1 MKTRSL
7 PPKKLLAPLCCVLF
21 LIVSCS
27 LFDTGQGEDD
37 EPGFYGSGAALVAH
51 RGYLYLLGGK
61 TDSDSYLDTVRIAK
75 VEEDGS
81 LSSWKE
87 GTALP
92 SARAFH
98 SVIAW
103 ADYLYLIGGR
113 DNDGYFDDVWYIYV
127 GSDGYPGARWT
138 KSDFSLPAGLAAAA
152 AFVLDGRMYL
162 AGGANSEGASSE
174 LLSARIWRDGEPG
187 LWMPMAKC
195 LPSPRAGAT
204 VLRMGKTLYL
214 AGGVTSSTYCS
225 DFLTCAL
232 SDEEKMEGWSYGP
245 AMPDARAFSTLV
257 PYGDYPAVL
266 GGEGKAG
273 AYGSAY
279 RLNANSAWAQAN
291 NLDGQSSGSAAT
303 VRGHAYFLR
312 TESIDGIGTVV
323 VPSKSASQPTARP
336 SSGYVPKNTRVALL
350 AAEEETIRYTM
361 TTDGTEPTDPDE
373 SSAVYNAANQPKITT
388 STILKARSFSEG
400 LDPSAV
406 CRLSYMLNSAGLVYT
421 IEKSF
426 NPSDSYIPCILQE
439 TYAGGST
446 NPLSS
451 VWYALKVPNR
461 GYYTIDIR
469 DGSDDVQLY
478 SDTLCFSLYEGDVLS
493 ILRDFNDFDI
503 YKRDESVGVFLD
515 AGTYYL
521 NFSSM
526 TATPGGNFDFYFGSA
541 GVFLDNFATN
551 PILNRY

>member
-1 MKTRSL
+1 
-7 PPKKLLAPLCCVLF
+7 
-21 LIVSCS
+21 
-27 LFDTGQGEDD
+27 
-37 EPGFYGSGAALVAH
+37 
-51 RGYLYLLGGK
+51 
-61 TDSDSYLDTVRIAK
+61 
-75 VEEDGS
+75 
-81 LSSWKE
+81 
-87 GTALP
+87 
-92 SARAFH
+92 
-98 SVIAW
+98 
-103 ADYLYLIGGR
+103 
-113 DNDGYFDDVWYIYV
+113 
-127 GSDGYPGARWT
+127 
-138 KSDFSLPAGLAAAA
+138 
-152 AFVLDGRMYL
+152 
-162 AGGANSEGASSE
+162 
-174 LLSARIWRDGEPG
+174 
-187 LWMPMAKC
+187 
-195 LPSPRAGAT
+195 
-204 VLRMGKTLYL
+204 
-214 AGGVTSSTYCS
+214 
-225 DFLTCAL
+225 
-232 SDEEKMEGWSYGP
+232 
-245 AMPDARAFSTLV
+245 
-257 PYGDYPAVL
+257 
-266 GGEGKAG
+266 
-273 AYGSAY
+273 
-279 RLNANSAWAQAN
+279 
-291 NLDGQSSGSAAT
+291 
-303 VRGHAYFLR
+303 
-312 TESIDGIGTVV
+312 V